1 MTSPGPY
8 RNLFELLERRARSH
22 PNHVASRSRRRGEW
36 EWTTWGEWYE
46 ASRALAAAWIER
58 GVEPGDRI
66 ALIASTREE
75 WAHTD
80 FGILGAGAVTVPIYP
95 TYASDATAAILENSG
110 ATIAVV
116 EGRRQLETLTPV
128 LGRAPS
134 LREIVVIDAVAAGV
148 EGDGTVGAGVR
159 VSSYGSVLKQGR
171 ERLARAEGADRLASR
186 SPARDAL
193 ATIVYTSGTT
203 GQSRGAML
211 THDGCLTQIEDLLE
225 AFGVDASDEQLLFL
239 PLAHILARILLF
251 AHVAS
256 GSRLAYATDAH
267 RLMDDIKQVEPTL
280 FAAVPR
286 FFEKVYSVV
295 TQSAEQQGPL
305 KAALFSWAVGVGRN
319 ASRANRRGEALRGL
333 SAARARYADEL
344 VLKRVRSSFGGR
356 LRFVLSGGAP
366 LSPELAEWF
375 HACHILVLD
384 GYGLTEAAGPSHVN
398 REARHRLGTVGLPL
412 RSVEARIGADGEV
425 LLRGPSCMRGYFRDE
440 EATRAAIDADGWLH
454 TGDIGRI
461 DADGFLTIVDR
472 KKDVIVTAGGSN
484 VAPHAI
490 ERLLAAS
497 PWISHAVVFGDR
509 KPYLVALVTLNE
521 TACRRWARE
530 RKRPADLP
538 SLARDPELRALV
550 QLDVDATNRKLASFE
565 TIKRFAVLE
574 TELTTEGGELTDTL
588 KVRRRAIQS
597 RHAALIEGL
606 YDR

>member
-1 MTSPGPY
+1 MTGPGPC

-22 PNHVASRSRRRGEW
+22 PSHVASRSRRRGEW

-46 ASRALAAAWIER
+46 ASRAIAAAWIER
-58 GVEPGDRI
+58 GVQPGDRI
-66 ALIASTREE
+66 ALFASTREE

-95 TYASDATAAILENSG
+95 TSTSDPAAALLENSG

-116 EGRRQLETLTPV
+116 EGRRQLDALGPV

-148 EGDGTVGAGVR
+148 EGEQTLGAGVR

-171 ERLARAEGADRLASR
+171 ERLARPDGADLLASR

-211 THDGCLTQIEDLLE
+211 THDCCLTKIEDLLE

-239 PLAHILARILLF
+239 PLAHILARVLLF

-286 FFEKVYSVV
+286 FFEKVYTVV
-295 TQSAEQQGPL
+295 SQSAEQQGPL
-305 KAALFSWAVGVGRN
+305 KAALFSWAVGVGTN

-333 SAARARYADEL
+333 PAARARYADEL

-375 HACHILVLD
+375 HACGILVLD
-384 GYGLTEAAGPSHVN
+384 GYGLTEATGPSHVN
-398 REARHRLGTVGLPL
+398 REARYRLGTVGVPL

-425 LLRGPSCMRGYFRDE
+425 LLRGPSRMVGYFRDE

-490 ERLLAAS
+490 EKMLAGS
-497 PWISHAVVFGDR
+497 PWISHAVVFGDG
-509 KPYLVALVTLNE
+509 KPYLVALVTLDE
-521 TACRRWARE
+521 VACRRWASE

-538 SLARDPELRALV
+538 SLARDPELLALL

-565 TIKRFAVLE
+565 TIKRFAVLG

-588 KVRRRAIQS
+588 KLRRRAIQS
-597 RHAALIEGL
+597 RYSGLIEGL